1 MKKRIRTV
9 LGIIYHSKYYVSE
22 SRKAGD
28 KRSKGVIIKDMI
40 LLYIKYRIPGSE
52 YLQYGIGT
60 KSGEEREKIV
70 SSLRNKHHW
79 VVEYDENWR
88 FLLKYSG
95 LEWQKSSKK
104 RKKRKKAYIDRY
116 NMGPHCN
123 VQYGVMFIA
132 EHCHR
137 GILKIGDNC
146 LFTRN
151 CDIDITGDLTIGNGV
166 SFAENTKVLTH
177 NHDLFGIYD
186 DDKLIPFSNRAHN
199 TPLIIHDNVLIGARS
214 IIMPGVSEIGENAII
229 SAGSV
234 VTKPVPANCVVAGNP
249 AQIINK
255 ISPKARIY
263 YKNNE

>member
-1 MKKRIRTV
+1 MKKRIRAV
-9 LGIIYHSKYYVSE
+9 LSIIYHANKYVSD

-28 KRSKGVIIKDMI
+28 KRSKSVIIRDI
-40 LLYIKYRIPGSE
+40 LFLNVKYRIPVSE
-52 YLQYGIGT
+52 YLQYGIGAKT
-60 KSGEEREKIV
+60 GEEREKIV
-70 SSLRNKHHW
+70 SSLRNKNHW
-79 VVEYDENWR
+79 DIEYAENWR

-95 LEWQKSSKK
+95 LEWQKSREK
-104 RKKRKKAYIDRY
+104 RQKRKKAYIDRY

-123 VQYGVMFIA
+123 IQYGVMFIA
-132 EHCHR
+132 EHRHR

-177 NHDLFGIYD
+177 NHDFFGIYD
-186 DDKLIPFSNRAHN
+186 DDELIPFSNRAHT

-229 SAGSV
+229 SAGSI
-234 VTKPVPANCVVAGNP
+234 VTKPVPANCVVSGNP
-249 AQIINK
+249 AQVVNK
-255 ISPKARIY
+255 IPPKARIY
-263 YKNNE
+263 FKYTE